1 MSSQAPARFVRILV
15 ASALLVSGGVCSS
28 AQVASS
34 KVRSPKPV
42 SAPSAGPEDV
52 PEQTVELEELAPPA
66 VELDQSQASPLIR
79 ALYASTRD
87 TKEAPTLAH
96 IAEAKR
102 FLAEGADVH
111 ATDANGRTALHWT
124 IFGASYATKPSI
136 LVAYEEVADTLLQR
150 GVELNRQDVY
160 NDTALD
166 YLLYSPSFELQTL
179 LLESGATSG
188 FLSDARRLQ
197 TAAPASA
204 VASSASADQPG
215 LSPGKTLSIRLDAP
229 VYSDRS
235 RTGDPV
241 TGTVTYPLCR
251 SGEDISCPPGELLVA
266 PGTKVRGTVLFAQK
280 APDKYWRPRLVLDFA
295 SIVHPDGTVSDLYS
309 RVLNVDNAR
318 ETVRNNE
325 IFGIVQPH
333 AHGKVSLALSAVGV
347 INPIAGYAVRGVQTV
362 YGLSIR
368 REILFPAGTDLQVQI
383 VRPSKLKQNATWT
396 GWPLLDN
403 GPELQKI
410 VNAAPGR
417 VMTPSGAPS
426 DLTNLV
432 FIGTRQQLVASF
444 TEAGWYEADALSM
457 TSSLNAV
464 QATLRSTD
472 YVSAPV
478 STLLLSG
485 QKPDLVFQKSL
496 DTFAQR
502 HHIRI
507 WKQAGLYNGREVWVG
522 AATHDIAVS
531 NSRAKTKWSHRVDPH
546 IDRERDWI
554 QSDLLYAGT
563 ARAYANL
570 DRPAAPRRASNA
582 TGDVLVTDGKMAVVE
597 LAGASKP
604 TQTTPGLLSREP
616 AQ

>member
-1 MSSQAPARFVRILV
+1 MPTFHSALVRFRFAHI
-15 ASALLVSGGVCSS
+15 ASALIISGAVCTS
-28 AQVASS
+28 AQVATS
-34 KVRSPKPV
+34 KVRSPQPI
-42 SAPSAGPEDV
+42 SAGPEDV
-52 PEQTVELEELAPPA
+52 PEQTVEVDELAPPA
-66 VELDQSQASPLIR
+66 IELDQSKASPLIR
-79 ALYASTRD
+79 ALYDSTRD

-102 FLAEGADVH
+102 LLEAGADIH

-136 LVAYEEVADTLLQR
+136 LVAYEEVADTLVQR

-179 LLESGATSG
+179 LLEAGATSG
-188 FLSDARRLQ
+188 FLSESRRL
-197 TAAPASA
+197 
-204 VASSASADQPG
+204 VSASAPAPATAAAKAD
-215 LSPGKTLSIRLDAP
+215 LAPGKTLSIRLDAP

-251 SGEDISCPPGELLVA
+251 SGEDISCAPGELLVA

-383 VRPSKLKQNATWT
+383 VRPSTLKQNATWT
-396 GWPLLDN
+396 GWPVLDN
-403 GPELQKI
+403 RPELQKI

-417 VMTPSGAPS
+417 VATPSGAPS

-432 FIGTRQQLVASF
+432 FIGSRQQLIASF

-478 STLLLSG
+478 STLLLAG

-507 WKQAGLYNGREVWVG
+507 WKQADLYNGREVWVG

-563 ARAYANL
+563 ASAYANI

-582 TGDVLVTDGKMAVVE
+582 TGDVLVTDGKIAVVE
-597 LAGASKP
+597 LAGTSKP
-604 TQTTPGLLSREP
+604 AQTTPALISRQP
-616 AQ
+616 PQ